1 MTTALLRLET
11 IDDFRVRAEAALPAP
26 VRDFVAGGSESET
39 TLAANRAALDR
50 VTIVP
55 RVLTGGDSTDPGAT
69 LAGTRSSLPLAVA
82 PMAYQRLLHPE
93 GELAVAR
100 AAAAAG
106 VPFVTSTLSSVTVE
120 ELSTAGGAQWF
131 QLYWLN
137 DDHRT
142 LDLVGRA
149 EDAGCRVLMVTV
161 DVPIMGRR
169 LRDIRNEFTL
179 PPEVRAANI
188 RSGAPSSAHDRT
200 GGGSAL
206 IAHTNGE
213 FHPALGWAHL
223 EMLRSRT
230 SLPILVKGILD
241 PRDARRAAEIG
252 AAGVVISNHGGRQLD
267 GAPASV
273 TMLPAA
279 VDAVPDTCQVLVD
292 SGFRSGTDIL
302 RALALGADGVLIGRP
317 LLWGLAAGGEAGAT
331 GVLSVLDTELR
342 AAMRLAGCTDIA
354 TARELTAVTGASM

>member
-1 MTTALLRLET
+1 MTIALLRLET
-11 IDDFRVRAEAALPAP
+11 VEDFRLRAEATLPAP
-26 VRDFVAGGSESET
+26 VRDFVAGGSEAET

-55 RVLTGGDSTDPGAT
+55 RVLTGGSGPDPSAT

-93 GELAVAR
+93 GELAMAR

-106 VPFVTSTLSSVTVE
+106 VPFVISTLSSVTLDD
-120 ELSTAGGAQWF
+120 LSTAGGEQWF

-137 DDHRT
+137 DDQGT
-142 LDLVGRA
+142 VELVRRA

-179 PPEVRAANI
+179 PSEVRAANVQ
-188 RSGAPSSAHDRT
+188 SGARSSAHARSD
-200 GGGSAL
+200 GGSAL
-206 IAHTNGE
+206 IAHTNAE
-213 FHPALGWAHL
+213 FHPALTWAHL

-230 SLPILVKGILD
+230 SLPIVVKGILD
-241 PRDARRAAEIG
+241 PADARRAAEIG

-279 VDAVPDTCQVLVD
+279 VDAVPGTCQVLVD
-292 SGFRSGTDIL
+292 SGIRSGTDIL
-302 RALALGADGVLIGRP
+302 RALALGAEGVLIGRP
-317 LLWGLAAGGEAGAT
+317 MLWGLAAGGQAGAA
-331 GVLSVLDTELR
+331 GVLSVLDAELR
-342 AAMRLAGCTDIA
+342 AAMRLSGCTDVA
-354 TARELTAVTGASM
+354 TARGLTATMGC